1 MEELSER
8 QKMFVQLLAGLGLR
22 EDDVI
27 AISLLIMEND
37 DGVDVMVD
45 YIDDHLD
52 DLYEKDPADMFQE
65 LIAVALSTVEQ

>member
-1 MEELSER
+1 
-8 QKMFVQLLAGLGLR
+8 MFVQLFAGLGLR